1 MDPMGVIHGRFQMLH
16 KGHMEYLLA
25 GLERCRYLLI
35 GISNPDAATTRFTSA
50 NPHRSLP
57 LSNPLTYFERF
68 QMIQGALLEAG
79 VARGQFDI
87 VPFPINCPQ
96 LLFNYV
102 PREAKYYMTIYD
114 DWSLEKKATLES
126 LGCHVEVMWQ
136 RSNAE
141 KFTSG
146 TEVRHR
152 ILEGLPWQE
161 LVPPF
166 TYRYVTE
173 HHIDQRLCAMAAQA
187 KGDDPQ

>member
-1 MDPMGVIHGRFQMLH
+1 MYSVKEESYYGPTGVIHGRFQMLH
-16 KGHMEYLLA
+16 KGHIEYLLA

-35 GISNPDAATTRFTSA
+35 GVSNPDPATTRFTSA

-79 VARGQFDI
+79 VAREHFDV

-102 PREAKYYMTIYD
+102 PLDAKYYMTIYD

-126 LGCHVEVMWQ
+126 LGCGMQ
-136 RSNAE
+136 RSCGSAAMQKSSPAAPRSAAE
-141 KFTSG
+141 LWRACPGRTWCRPSPTS
-146 TEVRHR
+146 
-152 ILEGLPWQE
+152 
-161 LVPPF
+161 
-166 TYRYVTE
+166 
-173 HHIDQRLCAMAAQA
+173 M
-187 KGDDPQ
+187 